1 LSGKSVR
8 FVTTPVSP
16 IRFNLEF
23 TAD

>member
-1 LSGKSVR
+1 LSGKSVK
-8 FVTTPVSP
+8 FVTTPVNP